1 MQQTPHLASAMLT
14 LAFAA
19 IMLVFGQQFIERQG
33 RSPDVMNMPAKA
45 KTR

>member
-1 MQQTPHLASAMLT
+1 MLT

-19 IMLVFGQQFIERQG
+19 IMLVVGQQFIERQG
-33 RSPDVMNMPAKA
+33 RSQDVMHMPVKA